1 MSAVRSPSPSDR
13 GGRGGLAV
21 VLAANLLP
29 VAGVVTLGWS
39 AAEILV
45 VYWIELV
52 VMVAAYGVAALFA
65 ERPIDL
71 ADREFYIVGFSE
83 NSTLDEDR
91 WSGDPEPVGLVVRV
105 LPPSIAERV
114 PPIYRRNVPVVA
126 RSLGIVGFLA
136 FGALVLADTVVAEP
150 IATAASP
157 TVLAASLAV
166 CVSQA
171 AEIRREFFVTP
182 RYEEWSAYMVQEA
195 AQRVVTFYLCIGML
209 AVPASF
215 LGLLLVADATDA
227 IAVGPAALG
236 PLAPA
241 PDLDPFALAYVTP
254 FALAKAAADRS
265 RRIAF
270 DEVDPG
276 GLAGWFAPEDPRPA
290 WLREQE
296 RER

>member
-1 MSAVRSPSPSDR
+1 MTALRPSTSSD
-13 GGRGGLAV
+13 GGGLAV

-29 VAGVVTLGWS
+29 VAGVLVLGWR
-39 AAEILV
+39 AAEVLV

-52 VMVAAYGVAALFA
+52 VMVAAYSVAALFA

-71 ADREFYIVGFSE
+71 EDREFYIVGFSE
-83 NSTLDEDR
+83 NSEIDPDR
-91 WSGDPEPVGLVVRV
+91 WSGDPEPVGVVDRV
-105 LPPSIAERV
+105 LPSAVAERV

-126 RSLGIVGFLA
+126 RSLGIAGFLA
-136 FGALVLADTVVAEP
+136 FGALVLADTVVTDPVA
-150 IATAASP
+150 AASSP
-157 TVLAASLAV
+157 AVLAASLAV

-182 RYEEWSAYMVQEA
+182 RYEQWSPYMVLEA
-195 AQRVVTFYLCIGML
+195 AQRVVTYYLCIGMV
-209 AVPASF
+209 AVPVSF
-215 LGLLLVADATDA
+215 LGLVLVAGAVDALPVD
-227 IAVGPAALG
+227 PAALG

-241 PDLDPFALAYVTP
+241 TDVDPFALAYVVP

-296 RER
+296 REW

>member
-1 MSAVRSPSPSDR
+1 MTSALRPPSPSDH
-13 GGRGGLAV
+13 GDRGGLAV

-29 VAGVVTLGWS
+29 LAGVVLLGWR

-52 VMVAAYGVAALFA
+52 VTVAAYSVVALFA

-71 ADREFYIVGFSE
+71 EDREFYIVGFSE
-83 NSTLDEDR
+83 NSEIDSDR
-91 WSGDPEPVGLVVRV
+91 WSGDPEPIGVVGRV
-105 LPPSIAERV
+105 LPSAVADRV

-136 FGALVLADTVVAEP
+136 FGAIVLADTVVTDPVA
-150 IATAASP
+150 AASSP
-157 TVLAASLAV
+157 AVIGAALAV

-182 RYEEWSAYMVQEA
+182 RYEEWSPYMVLEA
-195 AQRVVTFYLCIGML
+195 AQRVVTYYLCIGMV
-209 AVPASF
+209 AVPVSF
-215 LGLLLVADATDA
+215 LGLVLVAGAVDAL
-227 IAVGPAALG
+227 AVDPAALG

-241 PDLDPFALAYVTP
+241 DVDPFALAYVIP

-265 RRIAF
+265 RRVAF

-296 RER
+296 REW